1 MQITQK
7 TRLTDCLY
15 EYFLSICLRE
25 SDLQFNLREETFQ
38 LPLGRMQI
46 APEQGALMAFLVQ
59 LIGAKTYLEIGTFTG
74 YSTLCVAL
82 ALPEDGS
89 VIACDVNEEYTEIAH
104 RYWKQAGIFNKID
117 LRLAPALETLDH
129 LILEGRINTF
139 DFAFIDADKVNYN
152 EYYERVLQLV
162 RPGGLIAIDNVFQS
176 GNVANLEKQ
185 SPQVLVIRTLNE
197 KLHSDQRVTLCVIP
211 ISDGLTLALKR

>member
-1 MQITQK
+1 MNIIKRTP
-7 TRLTDCLY
+7 LTDPLY

-25 SDLQFNLREETFQ
+25 SDLQLKLRENNLQ
-38 LPLGRMQI
+38 LPLGKMQI

-59 LIGAKTYLEIGTFTG
+59 LMGAKTYLEIGTFTG

-89 VIACDVNEEYTEIAH
+89 VVACDVNKEYAKIAN
-104 RYWKQAGIFNKID
+104 RYWEEAGVANKID
-117 LRLAPALETLDH
+117 LRLAPALETLEQ
-129 LILEGRINTF
+129 LVLEGRINTF
-139 DFAFIDADKVNYN
+139 DFAFIDADKENYD

-162 RPGGLIAIDNVFQS
+162 RSGGLIAIDNVFQS
-176 GNVANLEKQ
+176 GNVANPEKQ
-185 SPQVLVIRTLNE
+185 LPRLLAIRNLNA

-211 ISDGLTLALKR
+211 VSDGLTLALKR